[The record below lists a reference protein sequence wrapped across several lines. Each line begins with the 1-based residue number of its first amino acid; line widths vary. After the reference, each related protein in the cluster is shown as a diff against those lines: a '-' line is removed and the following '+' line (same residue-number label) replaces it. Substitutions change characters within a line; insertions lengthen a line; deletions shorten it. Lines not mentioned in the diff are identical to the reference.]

1 MISGKIRYLI
11 QKKKGNFEMYRHK
24 ILASA
29 VILAEALLLALTV
42 GHQLRNRESNHIEF
56 SADMLSMAQET
67 SGGLEVRRE
76 RM

>member
-42 GHQLRNRESNHIEF
+42 GHQLRNRESNHIVF

-67 SGGLEVRRE
+67 SGGLEVR
-76 RM
+76 